1 MQSSAR
7 EHPHRILPL
16 SLVRKQ
22 RGCRILYFLIFP
34 VVDPELAAVGV
45 IKSNQTNKASSFEN
59 TPLGKGEEVK
69 NILKLLRI
77 HTNTS

>member
-7 EHPHRILPL
+7 EYPHRILPL

-22 RGCRILYFLIFP
+22 RGWILCFLIFP